1 MSIAD
6 VRAKLVPIQLDK
18 ERHLKYDFNAFCEI
32 EERLGSV
39 DAAFD
44 ILQNFSIKGM
54 RTLLW
59 AGLIHEDDSLTE
71 REVGAMVGFSGVEHL
86 AKLITEA
93 LVGAMPEAKN
103 QEPKP
108 TKKK

>member
-54 RTLLW
+54 RTRCILR
-59 AGLIHEDDSLTE
+59 GCVD
-71 REVGAMVGFSGVEHL
+71 
-86 AKLITEA
+86 
-93 LVGAMPEAKN
+93 
-103 QEPKP
+103 
-108 TKKK
+108 